1 MMASSPAS
9 PRVVVPTKALP
20 APRFR
25 YSPVVVAHPFAFVSG
40 LVGLDPATGALA
52 TGGAYGQTVQILAN
66 FTALLQEQGWSLS
79 QLVVA
84 RLFCTSPDGAAS
96 MNQAWEELFKDEVP
110 PARTSVIVAG
120 LPLGAEVE
128 IEFQLVL
135 TQGA

>member
-1 MMASSPAS
+1 MVFDPSSAR
-9 PRVVVPTKALP
+9 RVATTEVLP

-84 RLFCTSPDGAAS
+84 RLFCTSSEGAAK
-96 MNQAWEELFKDEVP
+96 MNRAWEELFKDDVP

>member
-1 MMASSPAS
+1 MMAPSSAS
-9 PRVVVPTKALP
+9 GRVVVPTEALP

-40 LVGLDPATGALA
+40 LVGL
-52 TGGAYGQTVQILAN
+52 AYEQTVQILAN
-66 FTALLQEQGWSLS
+66 FTALLKEQGWSLS

-84 RLFCTSPDGAAS
+84 RLFCTSPEGAAR

>member
-1 MMASSPAS
+1 MSSDS
-9 PRVVVPTKALP
+9 TNTRVVVTTQALP

-52 TGGAYGQTVQILAN
+52 PGGAYEQTVQILAN
-66 FTALLQEQGWSLS
+66 FTALLREQGWSLS

-84 RLFCTSPDGAAS
+84 RLFCTSPEGAS
-96 MNQAWEELFKDEVP
+96 MMNQAWEELFKEEVP

-128 IEFQLVL
+128 IEFQLVVK
-135 TQGA
+135 QGA